1 LTSGGFSGKL
11 VIGRIA
17 KKGGILMPRKLFF
30 ITAALAF
37 TASGAIALQ
46 VGDDHP
52 AMVNYTINNVPPT
65 YHGPL
70 LNINS
75 YHGKGVVVVH
85 WKAS

>member
-1 LTSGGFSGKL
+1 M
-11 VIGRIA
+11 A
-17 KKGGILMPRKLFF
+17 RKLFF
-30 ITAALAF
+30 VAAALAL
-37 TASGAIALQ
+37 TAGGAIPLQ

-75 YHGKGVVVVH
+75 YRGKGIVVVH